1 MVLSLVASRLASDLI
16 IGGPSLGVGTAINT
30 SAMALNTTAATADKT
45 RSAVKAVKMAATV
58 PAKGVMLAASAGTA
72 VLRKITGSGN
82 SAGNKPGTTVASAV
96 SGTTA
101 TQAGGSPTAS
111 NTASRV
117 PGSNTPGKSGPT
129 NTGGTPT

>member
-1 MVLSLVASRLASDLI
+1 LPKFAVDRFGPDANQARSAVQILARE
-16 IGGPSLGVGTAINT
+16 PQRFFT
-30 SAMALNTTAATADKT
+30 ATADKT

-96 SGTTA
+96 PGTTA
-101 TQAGGSPTAS
+101 TQAGGSATAS

-117 PGSNTPGKSGPT
+117 PGSTTPGKSGPT